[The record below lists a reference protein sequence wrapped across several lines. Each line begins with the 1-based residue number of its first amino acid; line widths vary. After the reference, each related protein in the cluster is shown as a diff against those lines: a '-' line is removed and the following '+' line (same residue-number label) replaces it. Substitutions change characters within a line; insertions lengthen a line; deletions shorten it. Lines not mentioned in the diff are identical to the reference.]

1 MKPLF
6 FFIRSLFDSRT
17 TSLFCIVRWILGGH
31 LTREGHLVTQVCEK
45 IEESIIMRDQD
56 DGSKI
61 MKAVLIGDG
70 AVGKT
75 SIRRNYLGEDFI
87 EGHLA
92 TIGVDLAT
100 KRVLF
105 EEDVVKFIIW
115 DLAGQPTF
123 EKVRGHYYSGCNG
136 ILLVYSVVDRETFDN
151 ASKWLVEAYKN
162 MGPLPPT
169 VIIGNKIDLRDSQD
183 KSKFV
188 TTEEGHA
195 FCEYFMEKLDVPAI
209 YRETSAKTGEN
220 IQDTFHELLRMMTD
234 AHKDKE
240 PDIFM
245 G

>member
-1 MKPLF
+1 MK
-6 FFIRSLFDSRT
+6 
-17 TSLFCIVRWILGGH
+17 
-31 LTREGHLVTQVCEK
+31 
-45 IEESIIMRDQD
+45 DQD

-105 EEDVVKFIIW
+105 NKDIVKFIIW

-123 EKVRGHYYSGCNG
+123 EKVRGHYYAGCNG
-136 ILLVYSVVDRETFDN
+136 IILVYAVNDRHSFDN

-169 VIIGNKIDLRDSQD
+169 VIVGNKIDLRTSSD

-188 TTEEGHA
+188 TTEEGQE
-195 FCEYFMEKLDVPAI
+195 FTEYFIDKLGVPAI
-209 YRETSAKTGEN
+209 FRETSAKTGEN
-220 IQDTFHELLRMMTD
+220 IQDTFTELLRMMD
-234 AHKDKE
+234 EAHKAREDPE
-240 PDIFM
+240 IYM

>member
-1 MKPLF
+1 MK
-6 FFIRSLFDSRT
+6 
-17 TSLFCIVRWILGGH
+17 
-31 LTREGHLVTQVCEK
+31 
-45 IEESIIMRDQD
+45 DQD

-75 SIRRNYLGEDFI
+75 SIRRNYLGDDFI

-105 EEDVVKFIIW
+105 NKEIVKFIIW

-123 EKVRGHYYSGCNG
+123 EKVRGHYYAGCNG
-136 ILLVYSVVDRETFDN
+136 IVLVYAVNNRETFDN

-169 VIIGNKIDLRDSQD
+169 VIVANKIDLRTSND
-183 KSKFV
+183 KKKFV
-188 TTEEGHA
+188 TTEEGEE
-195 FCEYFMEKLDVPAI
+195 FTKYFINKLGVPAVF
-209 YRETSAKTGEN
+209 RETSAKTGAN
-220 IQDTFHELLRMMTD
+220 IQDTFTELLRMMD
-234 AHKDKE
+234 EAQEAKE
-240 PDIFM
+240 DSGIYMP
-245 G
+245 

>member
-1 MKPLF
+1 MK
-6 FFIRSLFDSRT
+6 
-17 TSLFCIVRWILGGH
+17 
-31 LTREGHLVTQVCEK
+31 
-45 IEESIIMRDQD
+45 DQD

-75 SIRRNYLGEDFI
+75 SIRRNYLGEDFT
-87 EGHLA
+87 EGHIA

-105 EEDVVKFIIW
+105 DQEIVKFIIW

-136 ILLVYSVVDRETFDN
+136 ICLVYSVTDRDSFDN
-151 ASKWLVEAYKN
+151 ASKWLVEAFKN

-169 VIIGNKIDLRDSQD
+169 VIIANKIDLRFTTD
-183 KSKFV
+183 KTKYVSR
-188 TTEEGHA
+188 EEGEE
-195 FCEYFMEKLDVPAI
+195 FTKYFIEKLGVPAI
-209 YRETSAKTGEN
+209 YRETSARTGSG
-220 IQDTFHELLRMMTD
+220 IQDTFTELLRMMSD
-234 AHKDKE
+234 VAGEKE
-240 PDIFM
+240 SEHFI

>member
-1 MKPLF
+1 MK
-6 FFIRSLFDSRT
+6 
-17 TSLFCIVRWILGGH
+17 
-31 LTREGHLVTQVCEK
+31 
-45 IEESIIMRDQD
+45 DQD
-56 DGSKI
+56 DGSII

-75 SIRRNYLGEDFI
+75 SIRRNYLGEDFT
-87 EGHLA
+87 EGHIA

-105 EEDVVKFIIW
+105 EQDIVKFIIW

-123 EKVRGHYYSGCNG
+123 EKVRGHYYAGCNG
-136 ILLVYSVVDRETFDN
+136 ICLVYSVTDRDSFDN

-169 VIIGNKIDLRDSQD
+169 VIIANKIDLRVSND

-188 TTEEGHA
+188 SREEGEA
-195 FCEYFMEKLDVPAI
+195 FTKYFIDKLEVPAI
-209 YRETSAKTGEN
+209 YRETSAKTGSG
-220 IQDTFHELLRMMTD
+220 IQDTFQELLRMMSEMEGE
-234 AHKDKE
+234 KE
-240 PDIFM
+240 SEHFI